1 MEEPLGKY
9 ANLGLTASSGIPAFM
24 LPAEPPSRSIL
35 VLEDDDIC
43 LSMIRKILRA
53 ADFNV
58 VCAHDFFE
66 AFQPLEQGVTID
78 MALIDVNLPQ
88 GTPDGISFARR
99 AQVTRPTLKFIFMS
113 AKLTLP
119 AFERLED
126 NDTFLRKPFVPDQLL
141 EVVTRAAWD
150 L

>member
-1 MEEPLGKY
+1 
-9 ANLGLTASSGIPAFM
+9 
-24 LPAEPPSRSIL
+24 
-35 VLEDDDIC
+35 
-43 LSMIRKILRA
+43 
-53 ADFNV
+53 
-58 VCAHDFFE
+58 
-66 AFQPLEQGVTID
+66 
-78 MALIDVNLPQ
+78 
-88 GTPDGISFARR
+88 
-99 AQVTRPTLKFIFMS
+99 MS